1 MERVFEPTGA
11 GKVIVEADLASLHRA
26 LAQGIAVEANLA
38 IRKRGVFRIALAGG
52 QTPRA
57 AYELL
62 AQNAVEPSIDWSRV
76 EVYFSDERF
85 VPSNDPG
92 SNERMARESL
102 LNHVEVPENQI
113 FPMYRPGTVEE
124 AAEAYDALIRSKFG
138 ESEVPQFDM
147 VLLGVGTDGHTA
159 SLFPNSPALAVTD
172 KWAAYGQGPEPYQER
187 VTLTFP
193 VLENA
198 LSTVM
203 VVAGRDKSEILSQ
216 ILHPQ
221 ENSTILPA
229 TRVLW
234 SANNSFLLT
243 DQVTLNALSNK

>member
-1 MERVFEPTGA
+1 
-11 GKVIVEADLASLHRA
+11 
-26 LAQGIAVEANLA
+26 
-38 IRKRGVFRIALAGG
+38 
-52 QTPRA
+52 
-57 AYELL
+57 
-62 AQNAVEPSIDWSRV
+62 
-76 EVYFSDERF
+76 
-85 VPSNDPG
+85 
-92 SNERMARESL
+92 
-102 LNHVEVPENQI
+102 
-113 FPMYRPGTVEE
+113 
-124 AAEAYDALIRSKFG
+124 
-138 ESEVPQFDM
+138 
-147 VLLGVGTDGHTA
+147 
-159 SLFPNSPALAVTD
+159 
-172 KWAAYGQGPEPYQER
+172 
-187 VTLTFP
+187 LTFP